1 MVKINVDFRL
11 LDVSLELS
19 ALKDYLETL
28 EKQIEHIKKS
38 EQEVLD
44 ATIRKLNIT
53 PDDPDWDFEHQ
64 TYDHRMEFLLP
75 RFFRGP
81 FLVSLYAVYE
91 SAVTE
96 IARLIQKAQGQAISI
111 DDLKGE
117 DFLDRAKK
125 YYKHILNFELCTDNS
140 AWQQIKMLSEI
151 RNAIAHTNGRIEM
164 LRGKAKERIMDWEKR
179 SIGIESQWGFIIIDA
194 TFLQRTF
201 SRVQT
206 SLEDLVERYKK
217 WDNSQ
222 RVISK
227 MKDSFE

>member
-1 MVKINVDFRL
+1 MMVKINVDFRL

-44 ATIRKLNIT
+44 ATIKKMNIT
-53 PDDPDWDFEHQ
+53 PDDPNWHFEYQ

-81 FLVSLYAVYE
+81 FFVSLYAVYE

-111 DDLKGE
+111 DDIKGE

-125 YYKHILNFELCTDNS
+125 YYKHILHFELCSDNS

-164 LRGKAKERIMDWEKR
+164 LRGKSKERILDWEKR
-179 SIGIESQWGFIIIDA
+179 NIGIESQWGFIIIDA
-194 TFLQRTF
+194 EFLQKTF
-201 SRVQT
+201 SCVQT
-206 SLEDLVERYKK
+206 SLEDLVERYKQ

-222 RVISK
+222 RIV
-227 MKDSFE
+227 